1 MSRRLIM
8 ALACHQLHNEEG
20 NTLIEFRTERIGQ
33 YLNLTQWV
41 VQMDDLLRC
50 VPNACNPTYYNRV
63 TMNPNTGKSLDMTMR
78 LKAEQSTIT
87 RKHKYSQ
94 PENSYPPDN
103 AFISSATL
111 LPLGP
116 SDQNFSFHLPQA
128 PLPPRTL
135 SPSLTLIPTG
145 PARLADVSS
154 CMP

>member
-1 MSRRLIM
+1 MGGSNGRPFKMRSQCVQPHVL
-8 ALACHQLHNEEG
+8 QPRNNESK
-20 NTLIEFRTERIGQ
+20 
-33 YLNLTQWV
+33 YW
-41 VQMDDLLRC
+41 
-50 VPNACNPTYYNRV
+50 
-63 TMNPNTGKSLDMTMR
+63 KSLDMTMR